1 MSPIGNRPFLL
12 GLLPCLPIT
21 QESKD
26 MTLDTLTKSAIKQDA
41 FRMAYRVALAW
52 QYKENNPE
60 TFGEYRFSDGTWLKH
75 YLNAAA

>member
-1 MSPIGNRPFLL
+1 LATTPLFWGC
-12 GLLPCLPIT
+12 CLAFPIT

-52 QYKENNPE
+52 QYAENNPE
-60 TFGEYRFSDGTWLKH
+60 TFNEYRFADGTWLKH